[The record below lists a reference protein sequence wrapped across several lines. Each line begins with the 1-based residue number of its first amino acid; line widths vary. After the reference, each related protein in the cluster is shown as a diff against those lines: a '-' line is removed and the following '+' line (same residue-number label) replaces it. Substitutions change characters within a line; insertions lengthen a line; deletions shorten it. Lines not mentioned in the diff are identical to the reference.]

1 MIGPKHSVE
10 IPPSEPD
17 TDQPSYDSDQES
29 SPRLEG
35 DTNDDVGREEL
46 D

>member
-10 IPPSEPD
+10 SPPSEPD
-17 TDQPSYDSDQES
+17 TDQPSDSGEES